1 MRIAAN
7 VALCVVTAAVSVSAQ
22 TVSRNDC
29 PYDPARHRDE
39 RVIRAE
45 ASRFAELIAPTGKR
59 RAVSPPSNAFPEER
73 NFIDV
78 ELYAA
83 MKKAGISPAPLSS
96 DAEFLRRI
104 TLDLGGRIP
113 TTAEVRAF
121 LQDTT
126 GDKRQRAI
134 DRLLASDEFN
144 DRWALWFGDLVQ
156 NTLVASG
163 VGRGTGDGRSPF
175 HRWIRA
181 SIEARKPYDAMVREM
196 VSSAGRQ
203 TQIGQV
209 NYLVRQKQEN
219 GPPQDTFDNLA
230 TQSGAQFLGM
240 PLMCVSCHDGA
251 GHLEAVNMGL
261 SRTKRRQF
269 WGMAAFFARTTIR
282 FQGGD
287 FNVAPITG
295 GGAYRLGTV
304 HGNKSARTPG
314 EGQPDT
320 AEPAYLHGGGKPEAG
335 EDWRV
340 AYGRM
345 LTADRQF
352 ARAAVNYLW
361 KQMFG
366 LGIVEPVD
374 GFDLARLSPPAGI
387 TPQPSHPALLEQLTD
402 HFITNGYD
410 LRSLLRLMATSSAYQ
425 LSAQYSA
432 EAWNETWTSYFPR
445 RYPRRLMA
453 EVMLDA
459 IHQATG
465 RPFEVDI
472 ADYRRITS
480 AVAAPD
486 PYAIL
491 FSRYT
496 AFAQFLGDFGQG
508 NRDTMP
514 RTNAPSLVQTLILV
528 NDPFVLRGTKRTEN
542 TFVGALLRE
551 TRDPDQII
559 ERLYVASLSR
569 LPSPSETSIAREYLA
584 AGNLDERTEDLQ
596 YVLLNTLE
604 FSFN

>member
-1 MRIAAN
+1 MRIAAYA
-7 VALCVVTAAVSVSAQ
+7 ALCVVTAAVSVSAQ

-39 RVIRAE
+39 RAIRAE

-73 NFIDV
+73 NFVDT

-83 MKKAGISPAPLSS
+83 MKKAGISPAPLAS

-113 TTAEVRAF
+113 TTVEVRAF
-121 LQDTT
+121 LADT
-126 GDKRQRAI
+126 GSDKRQRAI

-156 NTLVASG
+156 NTLVATG
-163 VGRGTGDGRSPF
+163 VGRGTSNGRTPF
-175 HRWIRA
+175 HRWIRS

-196 VSSAGRQ
+196 LAATGS
-203 TQIGQV
+203 QIGSGPA
-209 NYLVRQKQEN
+209 NYIVRQKQEN
-219 GPPQDTFDNLA
+219 GPPQDTYDNLA
-230 TQSGAQFLGM
+230 TQSGSQFLGL

-251 GHLEAVNMGL
+251 GHLEAVNLGL

-269 WGMAAFFARTTIR
+269 WGMAGFFARTITR
-282 FQGGD
+282 FQGAD
-287 FNVAPITG
+287 YNVTNG
-295 GGAYRLGTV
+295 TSGVYRLTTIY
-304 HGNKSARTPG
+304 GNKSSRTPPEG
-314 EGQPDT
+314 ESLSVDPV
-320 AEPAYLHGGGKPEAG
+320 YLHGGGTPLEG
-335 EDWRV
+335 EEWRV
-340 AYGRM
+340 AYGRL

-374 GFDLARLSPPAGI
+374 GFDLARLNPPAGLI
-387 TPQPSHPALLEQLTD
+387 PQPSHPALLERLTD
-402 HFITNGYD
+402 HFITSGYD
-410 LRSLLRLMATSSAYQ
+410 LRAMLRLMAMSSAYQ
-425 LSAQYSA
+425 LSAQYNA
-432 EAWNETWTSYFPR
+432 EAWNESWTPYFPR

-459 IHQATG
+459 LHQATG
-465 RPFEVDI
+465 RTFEVDI
-472 ADYRRITS
+472 PDYQRINS

-486 PYAIL
+486 AYAIL

-496 AFAQFLGDFGQG
+496 TFAQFLGDFGQG

-514 RTNAPSLVQTLILV
+514 RTNAPSLVQTLTLV
-528 NDPFVLRGTKRTEN
+528 NDPLVLRGTRRTEN
-542 TFVGALLRE
+542 TFVATVLKE
-551 TRDPDQII
+551 TRDPGQII
-559 ERLYVASLSR
+559 ERLYIASLSR
-569 LPSPSETSIAREYLA
+569 FPTPSETSIAREYLA